1 MPSRRVHYGR
11 AVSFLTDPPWLYANG
26 QAYARLAPESAQG
39 RIAKVVGAG
48 TVATFVGGSLAF
60 YLDHPWTRPVTRA
73 LGYRSGR
80 DFMFGFPLP
89 RPPRRDLPDAV
100 AVAAFATYPFWFW
113 LGWDRGR
120 RRRGR
125 V

>member
-1 MPSRRVHYGR
+1 
-11 AVSFLTDPPWLYANG
+11 VSFLTDPPWLYANG

-39 RIAKVVGAG
+39 GAAKVAGAA
-48 TVATFVGGSLAF
+48 TVATFIGASAAF
-60 YLDHPWTRPVTRA
+60 YLDHPWTRPVTRF

-80 DFMFGFPLP
+80 EFMFAFPLP
-89 RPPRRDLPDAV
+89 RAMRRELPDAL
-100 AVAAFATYPFWFW
+100 AVAAFATYPLWFW

-125 V
+125 A